1 MAVSWFRICY
11 YSSMM
16 RKDHLATGE
25 IYHIYNRSI
34 ADYIIFNNDA
44 EFIRMLELIKYYRIE
59 NNIKFSAFLELNLV
73 QTEGFNN
80 AIDII
85 SKDKEE
91 LVQIIAYC
99 LMPTHIHL
107 ILKQLKENGIS
118 DYMRKVLDGYTR
130 YFNTLHNRK
139 GPLWENRFKN
149 VLVSSEEQFPHLT
162 RYIHLNP
169 VTANL
174 IKKPEDWAFS
184 SYKEYLSKINHP
196 ICQFGD
202 ILNIESH
209 IYRKF
214 VNDQISYQKELAKI
228 KKLLFD

>member
-1 MAVSWFRICY
+1 
-11 YSSMM
+11 M
-16 RKDHLATGE
+16 RKDVLATGE
-25 IYHIYNRSI
+25 VYHIFNKSI
-34 ADYIIFNNDA
+34 ADYRIFNDA
-44 EFIRMLELIKYYRIE
+44 QEFERMLELIKYYQIE
-59 NNIKFSAFLELNLV
+59 NDIKFSAFLELNLV

-85 SKDKEE
+85 SQDKEK

-107 ILKQLKENGIS
+107 VLKQLKDKGIS
-118 DYMRKVLDGYTR
+118 DFMRKVSDGYTR
-130 YFNTLHNRK
+130 YFNTLHKRK
-139 GPLWENRFKN
+139 GPLWESRFKN
-149 VLVSSEEQFPHLT
+149 VLASSDEQLLHLS

-169 VTANL
+169 VIASL
-174 IKKPEDWAFS
+174 IKKPENWTFS

-196 ICQFGD
+196 VCQFDGILD
-202 ILNIESH
+202 IQPP

-214 VNDQISYQKELAKI
+214 VNDQISYQKELARI